1 MQCFQTYQLLI
12 PHLSK
17 EINFQDYFNSFF
29 PRTEEKIKEDKE
41 KNKLEAKRIEEDL
54 ENLIKNRKEKR

>member
-12 PHLSK
+12 PNLSK
-17 EINFQDYFNSFF
+17 DISFEDYFNSLFL
-29 PRTEEKIKEDKE
+29 RTEKQKLEDKE

>member
-1 MQCFQTYQLLI
+1 MKCFQTYQLLI

-17 EINFQDYFNSFF
+17 ETNFEDYFNSLF
-29 PRTEEKIKEDKE
+29 PRTEKQKLEDKE